1 MSILIF
7 HKYKICYKVCIGFS
21 MKNEFILVKK
31 SAPLTGEVLVSGAKN
46 AALPIMASLVL
57 TSGISILKNVPH
69 LTDIES
75 MVGLLEE
82 LGAVVQADYASGTLK
97 VDTRN

>member
-1 MSILIF
+1 M
-7 HKYKICYKVCIGFS
+7 H
-21 MKNEFILVKK
+21 NEFILVKK
-31 SAPLTGEVLVSGAKN
+31 SGPLTGKVLVSGAKN

-82 LGAVVQADYASGTLK
+82 LGAKVTADYAAVCIAKECGTWKEHKALTTETIK
-97 VDTRN
+97 NPAIK